1 MSTNEVVAE
10 TKMNVGSEIPQEST
24 QMSMGDM
31 PTDSAT
37 TMQRTIENSVQ
48 AYVGALS
55 SMLILCHADEYSS
68 GRVTVEVVVNKDKV
82 EDGKPM
88 AFSIS
93 DVSKVYIDNEFR
105 SPEEVN
111 KMIMAND
118 KLKAIIEEGNKAV
131 EQTVEVSNPVEV
143 VSTPSDFNSF

>member
-10 TKMNVGSEIPQEST
+10 TKMNVGSEIPQESS
-24 QMSMGDM
+24 QMSMGGM

-131 EQTVEVSNPVEV
+131 EQMVEVSNPVEV
-143 VSTPSDFNSF
+143 VSTPSDFK

>member
-1 MSTNEVVAE
+1 MNTNEVVAE
-10 TKMNVGSEIPQEST
+10 TKMSVGSEVPQEEA
-24 QMSMGDM
+24 QIAVGN
-31 PTDSAT
+31 PPADSAT
-37 TMQRTIENSVQ
+37 TMQKTIENSVQ

-55 SMLILCHADEYSS
+55 SMLILCHADEYGS
-68 GRVTVEVVVNKDKV
+68 GRVTVEVVVTKDKP
-82 EDGKPM
+82 EEGKPM

-143 VSTPSDFNSF
+143 VSTPSDFK